1 MFDLMGRAQAV
12 LVPSEWFEGGT
23 PLVALRSLAAG
34 TPVVVSDLENIS
46 AAVLEDDAGVAFPV
60 GDVDGLS
67 RTLTQVAADAS
78 GWRNRRAGARAS
90 YEKRYSPWV
99 NLPRLERIYGDV
111 IAASRE
117 SRHD

>member
-1 MFDLMGRAQAV
+1 VFDLMGRAQAV

-78 GWRNRRAGARAS
+78 GWRNRRARARAS
-90 YEKRYSPWV
+90 YEKRYSPSV

-111 IAASRE
+111 IAASRG